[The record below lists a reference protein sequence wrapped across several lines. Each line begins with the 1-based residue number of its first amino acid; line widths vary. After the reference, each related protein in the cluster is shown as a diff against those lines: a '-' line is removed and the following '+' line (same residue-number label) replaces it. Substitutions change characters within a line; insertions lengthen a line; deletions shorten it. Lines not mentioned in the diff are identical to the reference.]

1 MCEGLQTKS
10 VYEAHAGQQIE
21 VFEQSCDQHGIAK
34 SVSIF
39 LASTAFFSEGR
50 KVWKQIC
57 DSVLG

>member
-1 MCEGLQTKS
+1 MSEGLQTKS
-10 VYEAHAGQQIE
+10 IYEAHAAQQIE
-21 VFEQSCDQHGIAK
+21 VFEQSCDQNGIAK

-57 DSVLG
+57 ASALG